1 MAVYCWRGGKPNK
14 NLVLNGARTMWYCV
28 KGVSSMLVC
37 EFSNKTYTLADLGL
51 QGPLSALGIIAALAV
66 AFYFLY
72 RIEKSEF

>member
-1 MAVYCWRGGKPNK
+1 
-14 NLVLNGARTMWYCV
+14 MWYCV